1 MIKGFLT
8 QAQSLRMAK
17 RTAKQ
22 RARRERYEKEQNILK
37 HRQISKR
44 IKTIKPTQEEKKSWW
59 QRIRGK

>member
-1 MIKGFLT
+1 
-8 QAQSLRMAK
+8 MAK